1 MRIFKHRPRLV
12 GSTNFEDRDLE
23 RITAD
28 LRVLP
33 VQPRARLGRSTM
45 PRASR
50 RARTRT
56 ASGTD
61 MAV

>member
-1 MRIFKHRPRLV
+1 MRIFKHRPLA

-23 RITAD
+23 RINAD
-28 LRVLP
+28 LRVMP
-33 VQPRARLGRSTM
+33 VQPRVRLGKSTM
-45 PRASR
+45 PSASR